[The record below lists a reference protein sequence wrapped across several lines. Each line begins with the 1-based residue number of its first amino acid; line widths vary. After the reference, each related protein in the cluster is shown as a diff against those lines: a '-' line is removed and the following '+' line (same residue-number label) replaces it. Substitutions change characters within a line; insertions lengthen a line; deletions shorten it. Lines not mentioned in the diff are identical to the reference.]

1 MTKIA
6 LAVLLALSSFP
17 AVDAELQP
25 ACRERCQ
32 QVYAEEL
39 AACEQAERGVDMCRD
54 AAQDRHQECID
65 RCND

>member
-1 MTKIA
+1 MTKIV
-6 LAVLLALSSFP
+6 LAVWPAFSGFP

-39 AACEQAERGVDMCRD
+39 AACEQAQRGVDMCRD
-54 AAQDRHQECID
+54 EARDRHQECID